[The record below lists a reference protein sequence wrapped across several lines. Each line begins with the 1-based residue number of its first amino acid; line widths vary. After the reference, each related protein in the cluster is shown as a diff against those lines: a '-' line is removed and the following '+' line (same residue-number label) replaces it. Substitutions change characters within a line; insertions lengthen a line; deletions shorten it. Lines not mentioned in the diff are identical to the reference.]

1 MFVDNPVGTG
11 FSYVEKSSLLTRTNK
26 QIALDLVEM
35 MKDFYKK
42 YPKFLDT
49 PLYITCESYGG
60 KMVAEFALELD
71 AVSLEHI
78 FYFIRFGYLPFS

>member
-11 FSYVEKSSLLTRTNK
+11 FSYVNSSNLLTTTNK

-35 MKDFYKK
+35 MKDFYSRF
-42 YPKFLDT
+42 PKFTNT

-71 AVSLEHI
+71 AVSFKKI
-78 FYFIRFGYLPFS
+78 FFCYGLP